1 MFNQSSFPLSFT
13 RKESGAKKA
22 GPDKESGYSPFSSQN
37 SPAYGGVEQL
47 LAMKMDIFL

>member
-22 GPDKESGYSPFSSQN
+22 GPDKESGYSPSARKVNIHIPVIALS
-37 SPAYGGVEQL
+37 
-47 LAMKMDIFL
+47 